1 MKNEIARFG
10 DKNPDTQTLITESDI
25 IMRGGAAAA
34 AAAPDF
40 TDIAAPN
47 PVNKKILRII
57 DDGINGIIINIKAIV
72 GNTNLDV
79 DQQYTNI
86 IAMLNSVNNP
96 LILKINPI
104 PTEKGDF
111 IDTKRQNA
119 DRTAIVIDN
128 LQPVSVSTHKEQ
140 IQNRLNNCHHLEN
153 HYIKKH
159 NELITAFDF
168 IRKLFDK
175 YKYAIKL
182 VLYLLKSLKQGNEPV
197 KVIDKTEDNERL
209 KRSNILFE
217 NENNA
222 LRAENE
228 RLKNTTPPD
237 IVKVA
242 HLTGEVAQ
250 LTGEVAR
257 LQAQLADTGAQATQD
272 VQLNLPPA
280 LISNIAKLIT
290 DQTIIQTN
298 INDMKAALNNEKLT
312 ELETT
317 AEKL

>member
-40 TDIAAPN
+40 TDTAAPN
-47 PVNKKILRII
+47 PVKKEILRII

-72 GNTNLDV
+72 GNTNAE
-79 DQQYTNI
+79 DQKYNI
-86 IAMLNSVNNP
+86 IIDSLNGVINDIINDRPQTPQNNR
-96 LILKINPI
+96 
-104 PTEKGDF
+104 TDF

-119 DRTAIVIDN
+119 DGTAIVIDN

-140 IQNRLNNCHHLEN
+140 IQNRLNNCHYLEEL
-153 HYIKKH
+153 YIKKH

-197 KVIDKTEDNERL
+197 KVIDKTDDNTRL
-209 KRSNILFE
+209 QDE
-217 NENNA
+217 NTA
-222 LRAENE
+222 LRAENA
-228 RLKNTTPPD
+228 RLLSIASPEIATNGRLHGQ
-237 IVKVA
+237 IA
-242 HLTGEVAQ
+242 E
-250 LTGEVAR
+250 
-257 LQAQLADTGAQATQD
+257 LQAQKIRLLEENKGLQAIQATQATQD
-272 VQLNLPPA
+272 VQFSLPPA
-280 LISNIAKLIT
+280 IISNIATLIT
-290 DQTIIQTN
+290 DQTTIQTN
-298 INDMKAALNNEKLT
+298 IDNMKAALNNPALT
-312 ELETT
+312 ALETQAQAQT
-317 AEKL
+317 L